1 MGRRRKKHVHLHQTG
16 VTPEGRKVFGGVYS
30 FYESEGLPLD
40 ELFAQLWDRDML
52 PDWVALVQDMTR
64 AGRPLD
70 RTFESIRAAVNDAC
84 YPTNFRDGIQAG
96 LNDLQRVMESV
107 KTNTTG
113 DRVESMSRKP
123 SQSLVG
129 RRIKLVKCND
139 SFTKLEPGAEG
150 TVEMIDDLGT
160 LHVKWDNGAVL
171 GLVWDDG
178 DRWTIITQA

>member
-1 MGRRRKKHVHLHQTG
+1 MHQTG
-16 VTPEGRKVFGGVYS
+16 VTPEGRKVYGGVYA
-30 FYESEGLPLD
+30 FYETEGVPLD
-40 ELFAQLWDRDML
+40 VILSCLWDRASL
-52 PDWVALVQDMTR
+52 PDWVALALDMTR

-70 RTFESIRAAVNDAC
+70 RTFESIRSAVHDAC
-84 YPTNFRDGIQAG
+84 YPLDFRDGIIRG
-96 LNDLQRVMESV
+96 LTDLERVMQSV

-113 DRVESMSRKP
+113 DRVVDMSRKP

-150 TVEMIDDLGT
+150 VVEMIDDLGT